1 MAKMLRK
8 AQKRLNARIAQYN
21 TLFTDSGRGPYPAG
35 KVTTRIERGGY
46 RKPGS
51 MKGRR

>member
-8 AQKRLNARIAQYN
+8 AQRRLEARLQGHEHLMKN
-21 TLFTDSGRGPYPAG
+21 RSDS
-35 KVTTRIERGGY
+35 KVEMRKSSGGY

>member
-8 AQKRLNARIAQYN
+8 AQERLDNRVEAHRRMMN
-21 TLFTDSGRGPYPAG
+21 TRSDS
-35 KVTTRIERGGY
+35 KVQTRKESGGY

-51 MKGRR
+51 MKGRI